1 LQVIG
6 REKAASGL
14 CVLFRTGWQ
23 PETVLKMGEVHCSYS
38 FARVTEKPLCNM
50 NISVNLAGGRGTLPE
65 FTESHRAALR
75 QFRANLYGYAF
86 ALTRDAASAEDLL
99 QDCMVRAMTACDV
112 PAEAHVFRV
121 WMFRVMRN
129 QWIDRHR
136 SQKRM
141 TDAQADIQA
150 IEAGEEPASGGE
162 DAVVNRLA
170 VRQAFLLLSKEHRDV
185 LALVDIGG
193 FSYDETAELLDIPR
207 GTVMSRVSRGRSA
220 LCRLLSDAQVT
231 AFAARGGR
239 G

>member
-1 LQVIG
+1 
-6 REKAASGL
+6 
-14 CVLFRTGWQ
+14 
-23 PETVLKMGEVHCSYS
+23 M
-38 FARVTEKPLCNM
+38 
-50 NISVNLAGGRGTLPE
+50 
-65 FTESHRAALR
+65 FTENHRAALR

-86 ALTRDAASAEDLL
+86 ALTRDAASAEDLF
-99 QDCMVRAMTACDV
+99 QDCMVRAISASDV
-112 PAEAHVFRV
+112 PAAAQGFRM

-129 QWIDRHR
+129 QWIDRLR

-141 TDAQADIQA
+141 MDAQAEIEA

-162 DAVVNRLA
+162 DAVVNRMA
-170 VRQAFLLLSKEHRDV
+170 VRQAFLMLSKEHRDV

-220 LCRLLSDAQVT
+220 LCNLLTDAQVT
-231 AFAARGGR
+231 AFAVRRGR